1 MHTCDNC
8 MTGRCP
14 LCGGN
19 AHRTTKIAAGWQM
32 DCQECGASREYTR
45 GAWCWFAPEHYPAR
59 YVLDPDQS
67 G

>member
-1 MHTCDNC
+1 MHNCDNC

-19 AHRTTKIAAGWQM
+19 AHRGTKIAAGWEM
-32 DCQECGASREYTR
+32 NCQECGGIRDYSTGVWRWRFGKA
-45 GAWCWFAPEHYPAR
+45 GAEM
-59 YVLDPDQS
+59 LDPDQS